1 MLQLEGKASE
11 VSALASD
18 LEDQNDALGILAE
31 LQTHVSNIEQR
42 TSTLESKTNQ
52 L

>member
-11 VSALASD
+11 VSELASD
-18 LEDQNDALGILAE
+18 LENQHDALAILAE
-31 LQTHVSNIEQR
+31 LKTHVSAIEER
-42 TSTLESKTNQ
+42 TSVLESKTDQ

>member
-18 LEDQNDALGILAE
+18 LENQHDALGILAE
-31 LQTHVSNIEQR
+31 LQSHVSAIDER
-42 TSTLESKTNQ
+42 TSILESKTNQ